1 MRRATIRRATAA
13 LPLLAAAW
21 GGSAAQSSLATRLRT
36 AGTRTVMLTTSA
48 RAEVCG
54 DGRTYLRDGL
64 SAGSSMEIHGL
75 YMQGEGWTPPPCV
88 HGPLRVT
95 LRMVDGVPSRL
106 QAFAGPPAPVPD
118 TVLDLGS
125 VAAAEAG
132 AYLRDLARSGE
143 GRVSE
148 QALFP
153 LLLVDSAPRWEVLA
167 AAARDST
174 RLHRYRQRASSLL
187 ARGAASTL
195 GAAAWAD
202 DPAAEQRRAAVS
214 ALATRRSRDTDPV
227 PDLLAIARTNQHADA
242 RAAALRQLG
251 QTADPRAI
259 DLFATML
266 GVH

>member
-1 MRRATIRRATAA
+1 MMRRAIAA
-13 LPLLAAAW
+13 LPLLATAWSAAT
-21 GGSAAQSSLATRLRT
+21 AQSSLATRLRG

-64 SAGSSMEIHGL
+64 SAGSSTEAYGQ
-75 YMQGEGWTPPPCV
+75 YMQTEGWTPPPCV

-95 LRMVDGVPSRL
+95 LRMVDGIPSRL
-106 QAFAGPPAPVPD
+106 QTSAGPPAPVPD

-125 VAAAEAG
+125 VAAVEAA

-174 RLHRYRQRASSLL
+174 RMSGYRRRASGLL

-195 GAAAWAD
+195 GAAAWTDDAAAD
-202 DPAAEQRRAAVS
+202 ERRTAVR
-214 ALATRRSRDTDPV
+214 ALATRRSRDPDPI
-227 PDLLAIARTNQHADA
+227 PDLLAIARANPHADA
-242 RAAALRQLG
+242 RAAAIRQLG

-266 GVH
+266 GIR

>member
-1 MRRATIRRATAA
+1 MRRATMRHAVAA
-13 LPLLAAAW
+13 LPLLATAWSAAT
-21 GGSAAQSSLATRLRT
+21 AQSSLATRLRA
-36 AGTRTVMLTTSA
+36 AGTRTVTITTSA

-64 SAGSSMEIHGL
+64 SSGSSMETYGQYI
-75 YMQGEGWTPPPCV
+75 QIEGWTPPPCV

-106 QAFAGPPAPVPD
+106 QASAGPPAPLPD

-132 AYLRDLARSGE
+132 AYLGDLARSGE

-148 QALFP
+148 QALVP
-153 LLLVDSAPRWEVLA
+153 LLLVDSVPRWEVLT

-174 RLHRYRQRASSLL
+174 RMRRYRQRASGLL

-195 GAAAWAD
+195 GAAAWTD
-202 DPAAEQRRAAVS
+202 DPAAEQRRAAVN
-214 ALATRRSRDTDPV
+214 ALAARRWRDPDPV
-227 PDLLAIARTNQHADA
+227 PDLLAIARTNPHADA
-242 RAAALRQLG
+242 RAAAIRQLG

-259 DLFATML
+259 DLFASML